1 MIYRYTV
8 GFSDIDFARVLFY
21 GRFQYLVQ
29 QGSEHWQHQHGLFY
43 RDLPDQDLAMPISAA
58 FCRYL
63 APVRVEEVVL
73 VRMGLK
79 DLNARGFTFAY
90 DMVKEEGGQRVAWGY
105 LERRFVSSA
114 ERRPREAP
122 EAVQAM
128 LQAMA
133 AESAQFV
140 AEEWSPLLPD
150 GRGPRVERPAG

>member
-21 GRFQYLVQ
+21 GRFQYVVQ
-29 QGSEHWQHQHGLFY
+29 QGSEHWQHQHGLYY
-43 RDLPDQDLAMPISAA
+43 RDLPELDLAMPISVA

-105 LERRFVSSA
+105 LDRRFVSSA

-122 EAVQAM
+122 EPVQAM

-133 AESAQFV
+133 AASAQFV
-140 AEEWSPLLPD
+140 AEVWSPLLPD
-150 GRGPRVERPAG
+150 GRGPRA